1 MAVERRFV
9 LASSLARLL
18 QHEGGPADRIVEAY
32 FPARSD
38 RTQFVRVAR
47 NQGHLVLSSSG
58 ADRQVSEEAVEVP
71 LSHAEALVEVAAGT
85 IAFDRIAVSL
95 GRGVEGVLD
104 RYILP
109 QGLDLLTITI
119 VGDPRTFAPLLW
131 LGPEVTGDA
140 AFEARE
146 LAISGLPAVEEV
158 EVTNAALD
166 ALLDTLEGRGA
177 HRSRAHPAQQARRPE
192 QPVTPPAAQWVTPP
206 NRDDAV
212 TGGNALADA
221 AVSGEDE
228 LRAAGEKEPMV
239 QAHETSPSMV
249 EDAAAFAPEETN
261 SGAAGAGDEQ
271 GPSAGLPDVQ
281 DGPSLERLEPA
292 GQRRPVLRTNIREL
306 DDGIARLARSLAP
319 RGPQRTR

>member
-18 QHEGGPADRIVEAY
+18 QREGGPAERVVEAY

-47 NQGHLVLSSSG
+47 NQAHLVLSSSG
-58 ADRQVSEEAVEVP
+58 ADGQASEEAVEVP
-71 LSHAEALVEVAAGT
+71 HAHAEALVEVAAGT
-85 IAFDRIAVSL
+85 IAFDRTAVSL
-95 GRGVEGVLD
+95 GRSIEGVLD

-119 VGDPRTFAPLLW
+119 VGDLRTFAPLLW
-131 LGPEVTGDA
+131 LGPEVTGDT

-177 HRSRAHPAQQARRPE
+177 QRTRAHPAQQTRRPE
-192 QPVTPPAAQWVTPP
+192 RPIATPSASWATPPSH
-206 NRDDAV
+206 DDE
-212 TGGNALADA
+212 
-221 AVSGEDE
+221 VSGLEAS
-228 LRAAGEKEPMV
+228 RPAGEDEPMV
-239 QAHETSPSMV
+239 QAHETPPSKV
-249 EDAAAFAPEETN
+249 EEVAVSAPEETTP
-261 SGAAGAGDEQ
+261 GAAGALDEQ
-271 GPSAGLPDVQ
+271 GPSAGLPDVE
-281 DGPSLERLEPA
+281 DGPALVRPEPA
-292 GQRRPVLRTNIREL
+292 GQRRPMLRTNVTEL
-306 DDGIARLARSLAP
+306 DEGIARLARSLAP